1 MSTPGAYVRPSLN
14 RIAVPIV
21 GEFLLGISVAM
32 AGLYM
37 ASHTSDAAAG
47 AFGLTQQVQESL
59 AVIFRVLAIGLGV
72 VVTQKLGSNN
82 HLAATKT
89 AFLAL
94 GAATWAGLIAMLC
107 MLLGHSWIL
116 DTLNAP
122 AEVVPLAAVYMMLLA
137 PAMVLEVYNLSM
149 AAVLRA
155 HLFAK
160 ESLFV
165 MLSMHGSHLLLA
177 WVLML
182 GVGPWTGM
190 GLNGFAIAW
199 LISRALGLAL
209 HLRFWRLR
217 MHLVPQRAHWWQAP
231 VATLM
236 PVLRVGLPGAAVEF
250 FYRVSFM
257 VSISATAKLG
267 VAALATHS
275 YTLQTLKYV
284 LLISLSIGWACEIM
298 VGRMVGAGHFKGAYN
313 IIVKGVRSGM
323 VASGALVLAAA
334 IAAPWLMRLFT
345 QDPDII
351 RTAQVLLWMSVLLE
365 LGRVFNLV
373 VIGALRASGDIHYPV
388 VGSVASLVLI
398 LGVGSYWFGQW
409 FGLYGIWAIYV
420 IDECVRGLL
429 MWRRWQTLGWLH
441 NAKQT
446 VRRLRSDKLEPP
458 PTPITTL
465 RELV

>member
-1 MSTPGAYVRPSLN
+1 MSAPSAYIRPSLN

-47 AFGLTQQVQESL
+47 AFGLTQQVQETL

-72 VVTQKLGSNN
+72 VVAQKLGGGNTP
-82 HLAATKT
+82 AATKT

-94 GAATWAGLIAMLC
+94 GTGTWSGVLAALC
-107 MLLGHSWIL
+107 LLVGHNWIL
-116 DTLNAP
+116 DVLNAP
-122 AEVVPLAAVYMMLLA
+122 PEIVPIASIYMVLLA
-137 PAMVLEVYNLSM
+137 PAMLLEVYNLSM

-165 MLSMHGSHLLLA
+165 MVAMHGSHLLLA

-182 GVGPWTGM
+182 GIGSWGGM
-190 GLNGFAIAW
+190 GLNGFAVGW
-199 LISRALGLAL
+199 LLSRVLGLAL

-217 MHLVPQRAHWWQAP
+217 MGLVPQMAHWWHMPMAS
-231 VATLM
+231 LM
-236 PVLRVGLPGAAVEF
+236 PVLRVGLPGAAVDF

-257 VSISATAKLG
+257 ISISATAKLG

-298 VGRMVGAGHFKGAYN
+298 VGRMIGAGQFKNAYKL
-313 IIVKGVRSGM
+313 ILKGVRSGM

-334 IAAPWLMRLFT
+334 IGAPWLMKLFT
-345 QDPDII
+345 HDPDII
-351 RTAQVLLWMSVLLE
+351 RTAQGLLWLSVLLE

-373 VIGALRASGDIHYPV
+373 VIGGLRASGDVHFPV
-388 VGSVASLVLI
+388 VASIASLVLI
-398 LGVGSYWFGQW
+398 LGLGSYWFGQW
-409 FGLYGIWAIYV
+409 FGLFGIWTIYV
-420 IDECVRGLL
+420 VDECVRGLL
-429 MWRRWQTLGWLH
+429 MWRRWRKLGWMRHAKTTVRGLRNEQSAKTATQLLH
-441 NAKQT
+441 N
-446 VRRLRSDKLEPP
+446 
-458 PTPITTL
+458 
-465 RELV
+465 